1 MNITEITQKQIDE
14 LADELQDRTCDFM
27 SEELWQLLI
36 DSELVEETDDNA
48 IVLFNKVLKAY
59 LHPNL
64 TNAWKKSDLTF
75 DN

>member
-1 MNITEITQKQIDE
+1 MNITEITEQQLNE
-14 LADELQDRTCDFM
+14 LADELQDRTCDFI

-48 IVLFNKVLKAY
+48 IVLFNKVLKQY

-64 TNAWKKSDLTF
+64 TSAWKKSDLTF
-75 DN
+75 